1 MSFFLLLMLL
11 HHADLPVLIF
21 TLSFDGFMYKKMKG
35 HSLFRDHL
43 KFICLERAD
52 MIV

>member
-1 MSFFLLLMLL
+1 MLL
-11 HHADLPVLIF
+11 DHANLTVLIL

-35 HSLFRDHL
+35 QSLFGDHL
-43 KFICLERAD
+43 KFICSERAN